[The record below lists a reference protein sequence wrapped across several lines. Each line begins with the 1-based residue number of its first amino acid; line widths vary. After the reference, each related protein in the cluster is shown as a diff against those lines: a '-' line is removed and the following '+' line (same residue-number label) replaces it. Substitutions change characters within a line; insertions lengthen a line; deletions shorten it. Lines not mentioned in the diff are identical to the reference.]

1 MDAFNLE
8 RLGDEVTRL
17 IKRATWFPYKTGKL
31 KFEATSGSMWTEN
44 SYRIHFSSSIA
55 PYVVF
60 LEEGTDPH
68 DIPNAFGFAN
78 PGRKIR
84 LKNGQIK
91 FIPIPGFGIGGR
103 FNGKFHPGSTKHK
116 GFIKDKSVNTIVE
129 YITSVYGG
137 IVEVL

>member
-44 SYRIHFSSSIA
+44 SYRIHFSSSVA

-68 DIPNAFGFAN
+68 DIPRAFGK
-78 PGRKIR
+78 P
-84 LKNGQIK
+84 L
-91 FIPIPGFGIGGR
+91 PFGIGGR
-103 FNGKFHPGSTKHK
+103 FNGMFHPGSTKHK

-137 IVEVL
+137 IVEVLW

>member
-44 SYRIHFSSSIA
+44 SYRIHFSSSVA

-68 DIPNAFGFAN
+68 DIPRAFGK
-78 PGRKIR
+78 P
-84 LKNGQIK
+84 L
-91 FIPIPGFGIGGR
+91 PFGIGGR
-103 FNGKFHPGSTKHK
+103 FNGMFHPGSTKHK